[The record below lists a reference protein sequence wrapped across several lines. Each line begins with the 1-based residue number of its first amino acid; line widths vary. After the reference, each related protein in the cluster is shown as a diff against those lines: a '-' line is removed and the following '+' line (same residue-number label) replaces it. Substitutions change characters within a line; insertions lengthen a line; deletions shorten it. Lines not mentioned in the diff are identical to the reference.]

1 MIEPT
6 NTTAVEPAK
15 PDTITRLKAAAD
27 QAHAMLAGMQ
37 LEIFTH
43 LAEGPRTS
51 AELASE
57 LGVVEERLARLL
69 YALVVSGLLEV
80 QQGRFANAPEAAAF
94 LVKGRPGYLAG
105 NHEMVSKIWHA
116 DLRTSESI
124 RSGRPAALHD
134 FTDVSDEEMAIMV
147 RGMHP
152 DTFAVGC
159 AMARRFDFSRCH
171 SVIDVGGGSG
181 GLVAALCE
189 AYPELHGT
197 LFDLPRT
204 CALAAPILRECPGGD
219 RVAIEAGDILVA
231 PPKEMHDAAV
241 MKSLVQVFAPAD
253 AARAIANAAGAV
265 RPGGAVYVVV
275 GVGILNDDRLGP
287 FSPVFR
293 NVTLMNLYPAG
304 ASYTEAEHA
313 AWLSAAGCGEVE
325 RIRLPTDTDVVRA
338 TKLTSREGHTKN
350 S

>member
-1 MIEPT
+1 MTEPT
-6 NTTAVEPAK
+6 RATVTPE
-15 PDTITRLKAAAD
+15 TIQRLKQAAD

-37 LEIFTH
+37 LEIFTL
-43 LAEGPRTS
+43 LAEGPRTP
-51 AELASE
+51 AELARRLE
-57 LGVVEERLARLL
+57 VAEDRLARLL
-69 YALVVSGLLEV
+69 YALAATGLLEV

-94 LVKGRPGYLAG
+94 LVKGRPDYVAG

-116 DLRTSESI
+116 DLRTAESI

-134 FTDVSDEEMAIMV
+134 FADISDEEMAVMV

-152 DTFAVGC
+152 DTVAVGR
-159 AMARRFDFSRCH
+159 ALARRCDFSKCR
-171 SVIDVGGGSG
+171 SVVDVGGGSG

-189 AYPELHGT
+189 ANPGLHGT

-204 CALAAPILRECPGGD
+204 CKLATPILRECPGGD
-219 RVAIEAGDILVA
+219 RVAIEAGDILIA
-231 PPKEMHDAAV
+231 PPNEMHDAAV
-241 MKSLVQVFAPAD
+241 MKSLVQVFAPAA
-253 AARAIANAAGAV
+253 AARAIANAAAAV
-265 RPGGAVYVVV
+265 RPGGAVYIVV

-304 ASYTEAEHA
+304 ASYTEGEHI

-325 RIRLPTDTDVVRA
+325 RIRLPTDTDVLRA
-338 TKLTSREGHTKN
+338 TKLFG
-350 S
+350 